1 MSREPTMSIGAL
13 AAAAGVS
20 VETVRY
26 YQRRGLLALP
36 DRRYGTIRRY
46 TAADRERLL
55 FVRRAQRLG
64 FTLDEIA
71 QLLALDAVRDRA
83 EARALAAA
91 RRDDIDA
98 RVADLLAMRRAL
110 DALIEHCSHGH
121 STEPCPIIDAF
132 RNAPP
137 PAAD

>member
-1 MSREPTMSIGAL
+1 MSIGAL

-26 YQRRGLLALP
+26 YQRRGLLARP

-110 DALIEHCSHGH
+110 DALIEHCSHGRA
-121 STEPCPIIDAF
+121 SEPCPIIDAF
-132 RNAPP
+132 RHAPP

>member
-1 MSREPTMSIGAL
+1 MNREPTMSISAL

-26 YQRRGLLALP
+26 YQRRGLLARP

-55 FVRRAQRLG
+55 FVHRAQRLG

-83 EARALAAA
+83 EARALG
-91 RRDDIDA
+91 
-98 RVADLLAMRRAL
+98 
-110 DALIEHCSHGH
+110 ALIEHCSHGRA
-121 STEPCPIIDAF
+121 SEPCPIIDAF
-132 RNAPP
+132 RHAPP